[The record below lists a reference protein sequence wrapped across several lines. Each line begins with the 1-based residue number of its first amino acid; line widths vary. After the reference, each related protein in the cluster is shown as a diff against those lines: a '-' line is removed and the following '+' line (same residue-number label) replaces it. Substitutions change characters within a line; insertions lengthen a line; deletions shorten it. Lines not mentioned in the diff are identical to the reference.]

1 MLDGAVKKLSSFG
14 VKSSNITIESVPG
27 SFELPFGAKI
37 LHQQGLTEKRPFDV
51 IIAIGTLIK
60 GDTVHFEYISEVTS
74 HGLMNLQ
81 AELHVPVVF
90 GVLTC
95 LSEDQALSRAGLL
108 ENGHNHGEDWGAA
121 AVEMATKWR
130 LATGKFKLDDI

>member
-1 MLDGAVKKLSSFG
+1 MLDGAVQKLTSFG
-14 VKSSNITIESVPG
+14 VHSSNITVESVPG

-37 LHQQGLTEKRPFDV
+37 LHQQGLSEKKPYDV

-74 HGLMNLQ
+74 HGLMSLQ
-81 AELHVPVVF
+81 AELHIPVIF

-95 LSEDQALSRAGLL
+95 LTEDQALSRAGLL

-121 AVEMATKWR
+121 AVEMAIKWKR
-130 LATGKFKLDDI
+130 ATGKLKLDI